1 MYEISASQPK
11 RLKKALK
18 IGLILLISGLI
29 SSILV
34 VGGVIYKFAPTLPSI
49 ETIRDIELKVP
60 LRVFTIDGQMI
71 GEYGDYRRKP
81 VDIDAVPPALIQ
93 AILAAEDDN
102 FFNHFGVDFRGIARA
117 AIANLTSGGRGQGA
131 STITMQVARN
141 YFLTRE
147 KTYTRKIK
155 EILLAFRLEQM
166 LDKNEILELYVN
178 KIFLGHRSYGFQ
190 AAAQFYYNRELED
203 LSLAQIAMLAGLPKA
218 PSRNNPLSN
227 PDNAKQRR
235 NYVLGRMHELGY
247 INDDSHEQSR
257 EQLITA
263 KRHVSPVDIDA
274 PYVAEMARD
283 YIFEKY
289 GDRAY
294 ESGFQIY
301 TTIQSANQEAAN
313 AAIRKGIMDYDQ
325 RHGFRGPLT
334 QVDPAF
340 VENAEALSEI
350 LGAFPVSGE
359 IQPAMVVAVNEQM
372 ILAYGPEL
380 GQVNIAEDGW
390 SWAGEDPQQLVKT
403 GDIIY
408 VSSQTSDSAE
418 GGLVWSLSQLPEV
431 AGALVSLNPNDG
443 AVLALV
449 GGFDYY
455 LGKFNRVTQARR
467 QPGSNLKPFI
477 YSAALN
483 NGFTASSLVSGA
495 PIVVEDP
502 IEGTWRP
509 ENYSGKFFGPTR
521 VREALS
527 KSMNLVSVRLLRA
540 MTIPIALDHLENFGF
555 DREQLP
561 KGLSLALG
569 TAALTP
575 LEVATAYGVF
585 ANGGYRVEPYFIA
598 RVEDQ
603 HGNIVEYS
611 NRVKKCE
618 QCELSELELAE
629 NPTEMDPRYSRQVL
643 SPENAFIM
651 NQIMGQVMKTGTGRR
666 SKVLNR
672 SDLAGKTG
680 TTNDFRDAWFSGFNR
695 DVVASVWIGF
705 DQPTNLGKSESGAK
719 AALPVW
725 IDYMKTALDGVGERP
740 LPIPENVVK
749 AMVSVETGEAV
760 LPDHPD
766 ALEEY
771 FIMGTEPHVG
781 TSVSELVNKV
791 NQQEEKKVE
800 DLF

>member
-1 MYEISASQPK
+1 M
-11 RLKKALK
+11 L
-18 IGLILLISGLI
+18 G
-29 SSILV
+29 V
-34 VGGVIYKFAPTLPSI
+34 VIYKFSPNLPSI
-49 ETIRDIELKVP
+49 DAIREIQLKVP

-71 GEYGDYRRKP
+71 GEYGDYRRTP
-81 VDIDAVPPALIQ
+81 VDIEQVPISLKQ

-102 FFNHFGVDFRGIARA
+102 FYNHPGVDFRGILRA
-117 AIANLTSGGRGQGA
+117 ALANLTSGGRGQGA

-141 YFLTRE
+141 YFLSRE

-155 EILLAFRLEQM
+155 EIFLAFRLEQ
-166 LDKNEILELYVN
+166 LLEKDEILELYIN

-190 AAAQFYYNRELED
+190 AASLFYYNQELGN
-203 LSLAQIAMLAGLPKA
+203 LNLAQIAMLAGLPKA

-227 PDNAKQRR
+227 PENAKKRR
-235 NYVLGRMHELGY
+235 NYVLGRMLASGFVSQEKFDIGV
-247 INDDSHEQSR
+247 EQP
-257 EQLITA
+257 ITA
-263 KRHVSPVDIDA
+263 SRHVSPVDLNA

-283 YIFEKY
+283 YIFDKY

-301 TTIQSANQEAAN
+301 TTIQSKNQLAATQS
-313 AAIRKGIMDYDQ
+313 IRRGIMDYDR
-325 RHGFRGPLT
+325 RHGYRGPLT
-334 QVDPAF
+334 EVDPKF
-340 VENAEALSEI
+340 VENAAALSEI
-350 LGAFPVSGE
+350 LNAFPVSWS
-359 IQPAMVVAVNEQM
+359 IQPVMVIAVSDQS
-372 ILAYGPEL
+372 IQAYSPQL
-380 GQVNIAEDGW
+380 GQLDIQESGW
-390 SWAGEDPQQLVKT
+390 SWAGKDPQKFTKV
-403 GDIIY
+403 GDIVY
-408 VSSQTSDSAE
+408 VRPNDNVEEE
-418 GGLVWSLSQLPEV
+418 GESNWELSQMPEV
-431 AGALVSLNPNDG
+431 AGAIVSLNPGDG
-443 AVLALV
+443 AILALV

-483 NGFTASSLVSGA
+483 NGFTASTLVSGA

-509 ENYSGKFFGPTR
+509 ENYSGKFYGPTR
-521 VREALS
+521 IREALS

-540 MTIPIALDHLENFGF
+540 MTLPIALDHLENFGF

-569 TAALTP
+569 TATLTP
-575 LEVATAYGVF
+575 LEVATAYAVF

-603 HGNIVEYS
+603 NGNIIEYS

-618 QCELSELELAE
+618 DCEVSELDIAQ
-629 NPTEMDPRYSRQVL
+629 NPAEMDPRYARQVL

-651 NQIMGQVMKTGTGRR
+651 NQLMHQVMKTGTGRR
-666 SKVLNR
+666 SEVLKR
-672 SDLAGKTG
+672 DDLAGKTG

-695 DVVASVWIGF
+695 DVVASVWIGY

-725 IDYMKTALDGVGERP
+725 IEYMKTALEGVAERP
-740 LPIPENVVK
+740 LPVPENVVK
-749 AMVSVETGEAV
+749 TAVSRITGEAV
-760 LPDHPD
+760 LPEDPD
-766 ALEEY
+766 AYEDY
-771 FIMGTEPHVG
+771 FIMGTEPQVN
-781 TSVSELVNKV
+781 TPTSELVNRPNKKD
-791 NQQEEKKVE
+791 EKKVE